1 MNNNYVDV
9 WNELH
14 KEFSKKKIIKYDD
27 WLDKYKDIV
36 DNVNDDIID
45 LGCGVTGNNTIYLLE
60 EGKNVISCDFDIEA
74 LNVVDKIKG
83 SKTLCFDMLEKF
95 PFEDNYTSMIV
106 ADLSLHYFRKEDT
119 IRIIREI
126 SRVLKKDGYLFF
138 RLNSTNST
146 EYKKLVESNVDKVE
160 DNLFFSKGML
170 KRFFDEEDI
179 KFYFKDFDI
188 ISLNE
193 ENMSRW
199 STDKIVW
206 KGLVRKNN
214 YINKQL

>member
-1 MNNNYVDV
+1 MNNNFVDV

-14 KEFSKKKIIKYDD
+14 RDFSKKDFVKYDD
-27 WLDKYKDIV
+27 WLDQFKDIIDYV
-36 DNVNDDIID
+36 DAPIID

-60 EGKNVISCDFDIEA
+60 KGKNVISCDFAVEA
-74 LNVVDKIKG
+74 LNVIDKIKG
-83 SKTLCFDMLEKF
+83 SKTLCFDMLNKF
-95 PFEDNYTSMIV
+95 PFDDNYTSMIV

-119 IRIIREI
+119 IKILKEI
-126 SRVLKKDGYLFF
+126 SRVLKKDGCLFF

-146 EYKKLVESNVDKVE
+146 EYKNLIENNVEQIE
-160 DNLFFSKGML
+160 ENLFFSKGML
-170 KRFFDEEDI
+170 KRFFCEEDI

-206 KGLVRKNN
+206 KGLVRK
-214 YINKQL
+214 K